1 MKTPKCEYEIIDEDI
16 PRLLEDIYQNI
27 ILIYKNK
34 EKVFKYL
41 WDEDKIIEIKKDIDS
56 FTFGFFYYLDILL
69 TDEDNKEVINFI
81 YDFDFI
87 KKAYNFLVKRTKNK
101 VRQIIGIKIIDDLI
115 YNYRNTVDED
125 KYSSFEPKIDKI
137 KSNIQIIYENSF
149 TRYLEEIEEFDL
161 PRELEEINIEDI
173 YSKKIIG
180 LFKNPKFEDFEKIY
194 NLSRTFEI
202 DSNYIDENILSEV
215 KNIINSNEFEN
226 EFLLTKEDFYT
237 LDKNRIKDEKA
248 LAKKINLLYFLMVHI
263 LNDPSN
269 FEDFSFLL
277 KTNILLD
284 EILHETDSDK
294 LLSRVDKGIK
304 NRFSKILEIFDDNK
318 TLFSTKISTTLSQN
332 FTEEKYIIKK
342 SKTKKIKNNNKIF
355 TKKVYIS
362 NHFGIIINQSNYIYD
377 IEALKLFESINS
389 SEKIDNNQLI
399 SHEINCV
406 SEKGKRNKKYN
417 YIFNLINNFK
427 YIPQEFINNI
437 DFKAIF
443 KKENDIITI
452 AIRCEDIVHS
462 FSFEYM
468 DSISQKIQ
476 QSLNFIT
483 IY

>member
-1 MKTPKCEYEIIDEDI
+1 M
-16 PRLLEDIYQNI
+16 
-27 ILIYKNK
+27 
-34 EKVFKYL
+34 
-41 WDEDKIIEIKKDIDS
+41 
-56 FTFGFFYYLDILL
+56 
-69 TDEDNKEVINFI
+69 
-81 YDFDFI
+81 
-87 KKAYNFLVKRTKNK
+87 
-101 VRQIIGIKIIDDLI
+101 
-115 YNYRNTVDED
+115 
-125 KYSSFEPKIDKI
+125 
-137 KSNIQIIYENSF
+137 
-149 TRYLEEIEEFDL
+149 
-161 PRELEEINIEDI
+161 
-173 YSKKIIG
+173 
-180 LFKNPKFEDFEKIY
+180 
-194 NLSRTFEI
+194 
-202 DSNYIDENILSEV
+202 
-215 KNIINSNEFEN
+215 
-226 EFLLTKEDFYT
+226 
-237 LDKNRIKDEKA
+237 
-248 LAKKINLLYFLMVHI
+248 NLLKI
-263 LNDPSN
+263 
-269 FEDFSFLL
+269 

-342 SKTKKIKNNNKIF
+342 SRTKKIKNNNKISS
-355 TKKVYIS
+355 KKVYIS
-362 NHFGIIINQSNYIYD
+362 NHFGIIISHSNYIYD

-437 DFKAIF
+437 NFKTIL

-452 AIRCEDIVHS
+452 VIRCEDIVHS

-476 QSLNFIT
+476 QSPNFIT

>member
-180 LFKNPKFEDFEKIY
+180 LFKNPKFEDFGKIY

-237 LDKNRIKDEKA
+237 LDKNRIKDEKE

-294 LLSRVDKGIK
+294 L
-304 NRFSKILEIFDDNK
+304 
-318 TLFSTKISTTLSQN
+318 Q
-332 FTEEKYIIKK
+332 
-342 SKTKKIKNNNKIF
+342 
-355 TKKVYIS
+355 
-362 NHFGIIINQSNYIYD
+362 
-377 IEALKLFESINS
+377 
-389 SEKIDNNQLI
+389 
-399 SHEINCV
+399 
-406 SEKGKRNKKYN
+406 
-417 YIFNLINNFK
+417 
-427 YIPQEFINNI
+427 
-437 DFKAIF
+437 
-443 KKENDIITI
+443 
-452 AIRCEDIVHS
+452 
-462 FSFEYM
+462 
-468 DSISQKIQ
+468 
-476 QSLNFIT
+476 
-483 IY
+483 